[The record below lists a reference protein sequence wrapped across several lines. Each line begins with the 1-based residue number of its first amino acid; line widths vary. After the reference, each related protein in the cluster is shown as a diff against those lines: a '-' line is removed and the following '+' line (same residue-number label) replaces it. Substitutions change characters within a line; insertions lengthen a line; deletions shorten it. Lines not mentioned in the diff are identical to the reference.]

1 MTIFAEVRA
10 MKDTLTTMYTLVSL
24 NKSKPCG
31 KGVYKWSN
39 GEVYDG
45 EWYQGLK
52 HGYGIWKGVLG
63 DSYIGEWKNSRADG
77 YGVHTWSNGDRYEG
91 EWKACLKHGNGTDI
105 F

>member
-1 MTIFAEVRA
+1 MKATGKTTFGQARA
-10 MKDTLTTMYTLVSL
+10 MKDTPIMSILASL
-24 NKSKPCG
+24 NKSKPWG

-52 HGYGIWKGVLG
+52 HGYGIWKGIMG

-77 YGVHTWSNGDRYEG
+77 YGVHIWSNGDRYEG
-91 EWKACLKHGNGTDI
+91 EWKQ
-105 F
+105 